1 MPHRDR
7 RGPAPPAGDV
17 TVAGRRGLH
26 FDRRRRE
33 HLAVLSAIFVVSA
46 FGYLMLPPRTVQ
58 LQVDGASATLR
69 THSGN
74 DVAVL
79 EAAGYDLRPG
89 DRLTALD
96 GEGRDVLRVERAHA
110 VRLTADGQAFEIRT
124 HAATVEQL
132 LEEAGVVAGDRDSV
146 LIDGVLVSP
155 AAPLRQPRLVA
166 RGFTDDPDEDD
177 GLDVDVRRA
186 VPFTIVTDAG
196 ETLSTS
202 SRPNVVQALREAGVT
217 VGPGD
222 RVTPDPAAP
231 LEPDARIE
239 VRRALAITVALPS
252 EHRAVYTFAG
262 TVGDALAEAGIVLP
276 PDAFVEPAP
285 ESPISQ
291 GMAVRVVQLSA
302 SSDEER
308 EFIES
313 STVYRSDPSLG
324 PGQTR
329 TEAGR
334 DGVLVRRYDI
344 GYVNGE
350 EATRTLA
357 EEYYDPEPQD
367 TVIYYPEQRGGGDAA
382 PADGSIVQ
390 TMRVYATWYNPA
402 SAGRPASDPAYGR
415 TATGVQVT
423 YGVVAVDPDIIP
435 LGTRMFIPGYGYAV
449 AADTGGA
456 VQGYIID
463 LGYPDG
469 VAVDWSSRWLDIY
482 ILS

>member
-1 MPHRDR
+1 MPHTDR
-7 RGPAPPAGDV
+7 RGTAPAGAV
-17 TVAGRRGLH
+17 NVAGKRGLL

-33 HLAVLSAIFVVSA
+33 HLAVLSAIFAVSA
-46 FGYLMLPPRTVQ
+46 FGYVMLPSRTVQ
-58 LQVDGASATLR
+58 VQVDGASATFR
-69 THSGN
+69 THSEN
-74 DVAVL
+74 DVAVI

-89 DRLTALD
+89 DRLTSLD
-96 GEGRDVLRVERAHA
+96 GDGRDVLRVERARE
-110 VRLTADGQAFEIRT
+110 VRLHADGRAYELRT

-132 LEEAGVVAGDRDSV
+132 LDEADIVMGDRDSV

-155 AAPLRQPRLVA
+155 AAPLRPPRVVRGTADNDVA
-166 RGFTDDPDEDD
+166 GSGVAVE
-177 GLDVDVRRA
+177 LRRA
-186 VPFTIVTDAG
+186 VPFTIITDAG
-196 ETLSTS
+196 EVLSTS
-202 SRPNVVQALREAGVT
+202 SRPTVVQALREAGVSI
-217 VGPGD
+217 GPGD

-231 LEPDARIE
+231 LAADARIE
-239 VRRALAITVALPS
+239 IRRALAITIALPS
-252 EHRAVYTFAG
+252 GHRAVYTFAR
-262 TVGDALAEAGIVLP
+262 TVGDALAEAGIAIP

-285 ESPISQ
+285 DAPIAQ
-291 GMAVRVVQLSA
+291 GMAVRVVRLSA

-308 EFIES
+308 EYIES
-313 STVYRSDPSLG
+313 STVYRSDASLG
-324 PGQTR
+324 PGETR
-329 TEAGR
+329 TVEGR
-334 DGVLVRRYDI
+334 DGVLVRRYEI

-350 EATRTLA
+350 EATRTLV
-357 EEYYDPEPQD
+357 EEYYEPEPQD
-367 TVIYYPEQRGGGDAA
+367 TVIYYPEQRGGGAAA
-382 PADGSIVQ
+382 PSDGSVAQ

-415 TATGVQVT
+415 TATGVLVT

-469 VAVDWSSRWLDIY
+469 VAVDWTPGWLDIY

>member
-1 MPHRDR
+1 MPYTDR
-7 RGPAPPAGDV
+7 RGAPPPAGTV
-17 TVAGRRGLH
+17 TVAGKRGLL

-33 HLAVLSAIFVVSA
+33 HLAVLSAIFAVSA
-46 FGYLMLPPRTVQ
+46 FGYLLLPVRTVQ
-58 LQVDGASATLR
+58 VVADGRSATVR
-69 THSGN
+69 THSAS
-74 DVAVL
+74 DMAVV
-79 EAAGYDLRPG
+79 EAAGIDLRPG

-96 GEGRDVLRVERAHA
+96 GDSRDVLRIERARD
-110 VRLTADGQAFEIRT
+110 VTLVADGETYRLRT
-124 HAATVEQL
+124 HASTIEQAID
-132 LEEAGVVAGDRDSV
+132 EAGVVIGDRDSV
-146 LIDGVLVSP
+146 LLDGVLVSP
-155 AAPLRQPRLVA
+155 AAPLAPPRRIVRGTADAEPGRTSLLVA
-166 RGFTDDPDEDD
+166 
-177 GLDVDVRRA
+177 VRRA
-186 VPFTIVTDAG
+186 VPFTIVTDGG

-202 SRPNVVQALREAGVT
+202 SRPTVAQALREAGVT

-222 RVTPDPAAP
+222 RVTPDAASP
-231 LEPDARIE
+231 LLADARVE
-239 VRRALAITVALPS
+239 VRRALAITVALPQ
-252 EHRAVYTFAG
+252 EHRALYTFAR
-262 TVGDALAEAGIVLP
+262 TVGDALAEAGIVIP

-285 ESPISQ
+285 DAAITQ

-302 SSDEER
+302 SSDVER
-308 EFIES
+308 EYIES
-313 STVYRSDPSLG
+313 STVYRSDPDLG
-324 PGQTR
+324 PGETR
-329 TEAGR
+329 TVPGR
-334 DGVLVRRYDI
+334 DGVLVRRYEI

-367 TVIYYPEQRGGGDAA
+367 TVIYYPEQRGSDAAA
-382 PADGSIVQ
+382 PAEGNVSQ

-402 SAGRPASDPAYGR
+402 SAGRPASDPNYGR
-415 TATGVQVT
+415 TATGVLVT

-469 VAVDWSSRWLDIY
+469 VAVDWTSRWLDIY